1 MSEIL
6 RSDIAALFG
15 QKFLYRPIYRPMH
28 SVRLPSDVTWDYV
41 EAPNLEP
48 MIAVRRGL
56 PLSRHTHGII
66 ATSRALTEYEREQYG
81 LEVYS

>member
-1 MSEIL
+1 MT
-6 RSDIAALFG
+6 
-15 QKFLYRPIYRPMH
+15 KYLYVPIYRPAH
-28 SVRLPSDVTWDYV
+28 GTKFPPDVTWDYV

-66 ATSRALTEYEREQYG
+66 ATNRPFTTEERNEYG
-81 LEVYS
+81 MEIA